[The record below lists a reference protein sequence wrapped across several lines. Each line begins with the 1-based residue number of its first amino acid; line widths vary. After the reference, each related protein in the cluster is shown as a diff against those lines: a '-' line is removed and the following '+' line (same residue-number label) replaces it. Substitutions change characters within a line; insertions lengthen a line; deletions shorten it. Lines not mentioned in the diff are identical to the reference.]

1 MELIRLDPSPKL
13 DMWPDDHSQ
22 VSYALETVSDK
33 TILEDAKAVA
43 SFPRFGRGEQRR
55 SDFRVELNW
64 IDVKGLVKAFI
75 EMEHPEA
82 LYLDRAIRLVKK
94 MEDSGWHNDDLPDE
108 EFWEILP

>member
-1 MELIRLDPSPKL
+1 
-13 DMWPDDHSQ
+13 
-22 VSYALETVSDK
+22 
-33 TILEDAKAVA
+33 
-43 SFPRFGRGEQRR
+43 
-55 SDFRVELNW
+55 
-64 IDVKGLVKAFI
+64 VKGLVKAFI